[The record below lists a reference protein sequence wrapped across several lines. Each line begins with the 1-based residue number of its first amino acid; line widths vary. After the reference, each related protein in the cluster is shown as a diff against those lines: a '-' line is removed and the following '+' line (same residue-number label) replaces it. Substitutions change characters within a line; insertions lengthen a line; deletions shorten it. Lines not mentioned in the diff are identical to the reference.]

1 MWDTISSFLW
11 PHVFLGPSGSPRHG
25 SLKDIRQSL
34 LIVSPHRQPD
44 RTWDQRRDTPLGTPM
59 RPFPGRINCG
69 EGHASRVGST
79 IWWSRGR
86 SPRRELYSVCL
97 PWLLFGEGIFPF
109 FLLWLPYLTN
119 TRAQILQCSNTG

>member
-11 PHVFLGPSGSPRHG
+11 PHVFHGLSGSPRHG
-25 SLKDIRQSL
+25 SLKDMGQFL

-44 RTWDQRRDTPLGTPM
+44 RTWDQRRDMPLRTPV
-59 RPFPGRINCG
+59 RPLPGRINCG

-86 SPRRELYSVCL
+86 RSEERAVLCLL

-109 FLLWLPYLTN
+109 FLLWLPSLTN
-119 TRAQILQCSNTG
+119 TRAQLLQCSNTG